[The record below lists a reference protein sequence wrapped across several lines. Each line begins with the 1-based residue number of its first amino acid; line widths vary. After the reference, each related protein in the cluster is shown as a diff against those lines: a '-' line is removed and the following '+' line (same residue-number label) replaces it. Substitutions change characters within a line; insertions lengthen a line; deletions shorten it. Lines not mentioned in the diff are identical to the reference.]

1 MCIIIIIFF
10 FGFGNQEEKEY
21 VKVISSQLKK
31 KKKKIENFL
40 QKKRQIWRLW
50 KKERVHIFL
59 SPLRKKLKR

>member
-31 KKKKIENFL
+31 
-40 QKKRQIWRLW
+40 
-50 KKERVHIFL
+50 
-59 SPLRKKLKR
+59 

>member
-10 FGFGNQEEKEY
+10 FGFGNQEENW
-21 VKVISSQLKK
+21 K

-50 KKERVHIFL
+50 NKERVHVFL
-59 SPLRKKLKR
+59 SPLRKN

>member
-1 MCIIIIIFF
+1 MCIIVIIFF

-31 KKKKIENFL
+31 KRKKLNFL